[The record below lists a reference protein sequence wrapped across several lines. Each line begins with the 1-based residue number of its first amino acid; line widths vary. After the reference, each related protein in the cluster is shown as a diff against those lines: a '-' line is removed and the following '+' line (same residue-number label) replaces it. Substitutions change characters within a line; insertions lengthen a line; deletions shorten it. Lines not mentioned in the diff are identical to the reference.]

1 MVQHYQMMRLAVS
14 FIVSA
19 IGGLSPLVSIAAPA
33 SASLPL
39 ARSSPW
45 DLSYDDRSCDLI
57 GTFGSGSEAVTLTF
71 SRYSPYDDFEMRISG
86 QRFASDIVA
95 SLVTLD
101 FGPAIKP
108 VEVTTLNG
116 RAGDQ
121 PMMILGAVDLQRA
134 NASSGEAP
142 TEAESGKYPLGD
154 VRVVTINTKVSSTTL
169 QLGSLAGA
177 ATGLQQCVDRMV
189 REWGLDPH
197 QLKNM
202 KAGPHPKSSP
212 GFWLTLADYPS
223 AMLARD
229 QAARIIFR
237 LGVDETGRVSNCRI
251 VSAAGDAKFQ
261 QVTCRA
267 LRDRAQFTPAL
278 DAGGRPM
285 QSVYINT
292 VKWIPAPLRAR

>member
-1 MVQHYQMMRLAVS
+1 MVQRNQRVRVAVS
-14 FIVSA
+14 FVVSA
-19 IGGLSPLVSIAAPA
+19 LGGLSPLAAIAAPA

-39 ARSSPW
+39 ARSSSW

-57 GTFGSGSEAVTLTF
+57 GTFGSGSDAVTLTL

-101 FGPAIKP
+101 FGPATKP

-121 PMMILGAVDLQRA
+121 PMMILGPVDLRRA
-134 NASSGEAP
+134 NASGEASS
-142 TEAESGKYPLGD
+142 ESESGKFPLGD
-154 VRVVTINTKVSSTTL
+154 VREVTIKTKSSSTTL
-169 QLGSLAGA
+169 RLGSLAGA

-189 REWGLDPH
+189 QEWGLDPH
-197 QLKNM
+197 QLRNM
-202 KAGPHPKSSP
+202 KAGPRPKSSP

-261 QVTCRA
+261 ELTCRT
-267 LRDRAQFTPAL
+267 LRERAQFTPAL

-285 QSVYINT
+285 QSIYINA
-292 VKWIPAPLRAR
+292 VRWIPAPLRAR